1 MKKIN
6 DTDKKYLILVELLIK
21 KKTDY
26 KANITEIEGKTPSIT
41 GLATTTPLSVVEEK
55 KHFQR

>member
-1 MKKIN
+1 M
-6 DTDKKYLILVELLIK
+6 ELLIK

-26 KANITEIEGKTPSIT
+26 KANITETEGKTPSIT
-41 GLATTTPLSVVEEK
+41 GLATTTTPLSVVEEK

>member
-1 MKKIN
+1 M
-6 DTDKKYLILVELLIK
+6 ELLKKK

-55 KHFQR
+55 KHFQC